1 MNKAVFLFGCIGV
14 RLMLSFLVKIS
25 PVDNLPFYSVISIL
39 PALGFI
45 SIYLLN
51 LRRNGNLGGTGSRI
65 WWNKVRPIHGVMYL
79 LFTIYAFK
87 KEVFAWKILFIDA
100 ILGLI
105 FWLNH
110 HYLNI
115 V

>member
-1 MNKAVFLFGCIGV
+1 MIKSTFLIGCIGV
-14 RLMLSFLVKIS
+14 RLLLSLLVKIS
-25 PVDNLPFYSVISIL
+25 PINYLPFYGVISTL

-45 SIYLLN
+45 SIYLFN
-51 LRRNGNLGGTGSRI
+51 LRKYGMEAGGKI
-65 WWNKVRPIHGVMYL
+65 WWNKLRPIHGFMYL
-79 LFTIYAFK
+79 LFSTYAFK
-87 KEVFAWKILFIDA
+87 KEVFAWKILFIDT

-115 V
+115 I

>member
-14 RLMLSFLVKIS
+14 RLLLSFLVKIS

-51 LRRNGNLGGTGSRI
+51 LKMEILEELEVEFGGIKCNIVYGCNALYMHLKRKFLQENI
-65 WWNKVRPIHGVMYL
+65 
-79 LFTIYAFK
+79 IYRCNTW
-87 KEVFAWKILFIDA
+87 VN
-100 ILGLI
+100 

>member
-1 MNKAVFLFGCIGV
+1 MNKVAFLIGCIGV
-14 RLMLSFLVKIS
+14 RLLLSLLVKLS
-25 PVDNLPFYSVISIL
+25 PASYLPFYSVISLL

-45 SIYLLN
+45 SIYLFN
-51 LRRNGNLGGTGSRI
+51 LRKYGMEAGGKI
-65 WWNKVRPIHGVMYL
+65 WWNKLRPIHGVMYL
-79 LFTIYAFK
+79 LFSIYSYK
-87 KEVFAWKILFIDA
+87 KEVFAWKILLIDT
-100 ILGLI
+100 ILGLL

>member
-14 RLMLSFLVKIS
+14 RLLLSFLVKIS
-25 PVDNLPFYSVISIL
+25 PVDNLPFYSIISIL

-51 LRRNGNLGGTGSRI
+51 LRRYGMEAGGRI

-79 LFTIYAFK
+79 LFTMYAFK